1 MTEDPSDETLM
12 LAYAEGVTGAFEA
25 LYRRHRAPLFR
36 FIQRSLGDRETSEEV
51 FQDVWQRVVS
61 ARSRYRPEARFTTW
75 LYQIAHNRLGDHWR
89 ARGIRPHAPDDAEAR
104 LEALEDVS
112 TPDREL
118 GEFERRRRL
127 QRALA
132 ELPAEQRET
141 VLLRLEQCLSVEAI
155 AAITG
160 VTAET
165 AKSRLRYAVDKLR
178 ARLAP

>member
-12 LAYAEGVTGAFEA
+12 LAYAEGVAGAFDA
-25 LYRRHRAPLFR
+25 LYRRHRGPLFR
-36 FIQRSLGDRETSEEV
+36 FIQRSLGDREASEEV
-51 FQDVWQRVVS
+51 FQDVWQRVVA
-61 ARSRYRPEARFTTW
+61 ARSRYRTDARFTTW

-89 ARGIRPHAPDDAEAR
+89 ARRVRPGAPEDAETR
-104 LEALEDVS
+104 LGTLADAS
-112 TPDREL
+112 TPDAEL

-127 QRALA
+127 QIALA

-141 VLLRLEQCLSVEAI
+141 LLLRLDQCLSLEAI

-160 VTAET
+160 VGAET